1 MPAMPDAHN
10 VNRIVADLTFT
21 VRQDAKPWF
30 ESSRITGGVPPDPFQ
45 HRRTAPVAIR
55 DMRAD
60 RDRLSL
66 DATGFELRRHETAVD
81 DLYDDGAGAD
91 AYDREVEEL
100 LKRLTGADIAVV
112 FDRTRRS
119 DAGGGRQQSGRHAH
133 AGGPGACGLY
143 GRFGADARPRR
154 AGAARQWTRV
164 LGSGGR
170 IVQINVWRADPGAG
184 RAVAAGAGRCRQH
197 PEGGPAGHRPG
208 LSRPGGRNLP
218 ARLFARAIAGTWAP
232 HMERDE
238 VLLIKGWDSLD
249 DGRARYT
256 PHGAFALPDQ
266 DPAAPPRESIELRT
280 FIAFEG

>member
-1 MPAMPDAHN
+1 MPDAHN
-10 VNRIVADLTFT
+10 PSRIVADLTFT

-30 ESSRITGGVPPDPFQ
+30 ESSRITGGVPRIHF
-45 HRRTAPVAIR
+45 RTEERPVAIH

-81 DLYDDGAGAD
+81 DLYDDGAAAE
-91 AYDREVEEL
+91 AYDREVEDL
-100 LKRLTGADIAVV
+100 LKGLTGADIAVV

-119 DAGGGRQQSGRHAH
+119 DAG
-133 AGGPGACGLY
+133 
-143 GRFGADARPRR
+143 
-154 AGAARQWTRV
+154 AGASNPDGMRMPAARVHVDYTDDSGPQRARDVLGGETVDRV

-170 IVQINVWRADPGAG
+170 IVQINVWRPIRGPVARSPLALADAG
-184 RAVAAGAGRCRQH
+184 SIPKEDLLATDQVFPDRVGEIYQLAYS
-197 PEGGPAGHRPG
+197 PAHRWY
-208 LSRPGGRNLP
+208 
-218 ARLFARAIAGTWAP
+218 WAP
-232 HMERDE
+232 RMGRGE